1 MTLGE
6 LVERLD
12 CLCWAG
18 VSLST
23 EVDCRPF
30 DWHDDGYEGT
40 SPAHTPRCVELDL
53 RGRSGAVV
61 VIST

>member
-6 LVERLD
+6 LIDQLVRLRLD
-12 CLCWAG
+12 G
-18 VSLST
+18 VSAST

-30 DWHDDGYEGT
+30 DCHDDGYHGT
-40 SPAHTPRCVELDL
+40 SPSRTPRSVEVDL
-53 RGRSGAVV
+53 LGRSGSVV